1 MTDATTYL
9 DAGVNIDAGNKLDDK
24 LKKIVPLTHREG
36 VLGSLGGFGG
46 CFEIPVH
53 RYQHPVLVSST
64 DGVGTKLRLAIEL
77 NQHDTIGIDLVAM
90 CVNDLV
96 VMGAEPLY
104 FLDYYA
110 TGKLEVDVAEKVIK
124 GIAKGCQEANVAL
137 IGGETA
143 EMPGM
148 YAAEDY
154 DLAGFTV
161 GIVEKSQ
168 VIDGKNIREGDKLI
182 ALSSSGAHSNGYSL
196 IRHILKKSH
205 TPLDMPFENQT
216 IGQALLSPTKI
227 YVKSIL
233 ALAQAGILKG
243 AAHITGG
250 GLIENIPRILP
261 NECAAYLD
269 LCSESLPPLFHWLQE
284 KGGLRF

>member
-1 MTDATTYL
+1 MRELTIHELNHIQAGTCSTWEIAGFTFLATSVAT
-9 DAGVNIDAGNKLDDK
+9 GGIKLISTCSISQG
-24 LKKIVPLTHREG
+24 LQV
-36 VLGSLGGFGG
+36 GFACG
-46 CFEIPVH
+46 
-53 RYQHPVLVSST
+53 LVSM
-64 DGVGTKLRLAIEL
+64 L
-77 NQHDTIGIDLVAM
+77 
-90 CVNDLV
+90 
-96 VMGAEPLY
+96 
-104 FLDYYA
+104 
-110 TGKLEVDVAEKVIK
+110 
-124 GIAKGCQEANVAL
+124 
-137 IGGETA
+137 
-143 EMPGM
+143 GM

-284 KGGLRF
+284 KGGLSDFELRRTFNCGVGMIICVDSSHQEQALDILSTHHEDAWVIGEIIPRASEAVVFSDEKF